1 MASRFL
7 HQIKL
12 DLCERE
18 ITQHSIEDGTENK
31 LVSHEFAGDVM
42 MLTFL
47 IIEWTTAWR
56 PLIY

>member
-47 IIEWTTAWR
+47 IIE
-56 PLIY
+56 